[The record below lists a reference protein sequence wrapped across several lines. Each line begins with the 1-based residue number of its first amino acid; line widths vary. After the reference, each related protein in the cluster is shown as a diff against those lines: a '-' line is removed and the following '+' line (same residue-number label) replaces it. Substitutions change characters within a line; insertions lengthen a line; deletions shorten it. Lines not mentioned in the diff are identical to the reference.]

1 MVMEKEFE
9 DFWNLHRKRLLLNA
23 PQELRQEYMESS
35 RLDTPMDWVGF
46 VFPIAVGILIQ
57 PHIHMQSE
65 LLSWAIILV
74 VVIVLFVLLQMV
86 KPLVQKKKSTIQ
98 VVEQIKQYYY
108 ERYKKY
114 GLEKLEP
121 WK

>member
-1 MVMEKEFE
+1 M
-9 DFWNLHRKRLLLNA
+9 HRKRLLLNA
-23 PQELRQEYMESS
+23 PQALRQEYLESS
-35 RLDTPMDWVGF
+35 KLDSPMDWACF
-46 VFPIAVGILIQ
+46 VLPVAVGILIQ
-57 PHIHMQSE
+57 PHINLRSE
-65 LLSWAIILV
+65 VLSWAIILLV
-74 VVIVLFVLLQMV
+74 VVVLFALLQMI

-114 GLEKLEP
+114 GLEKMEP

>member
-1 MVMEKEFE
+1 MVMENEF
-9 DFWNLHRKRLLLNA
+9 A
-23 PQELRQEYMESS
+23 ESS

-86 KPLVQKKKSTIQ
+86 KPLVQKKKPTI
-98 VVEQIKQYYY
+98 
-108 ERYKKY
+108 
-114 GLEKLEP
+114 
-121 WK
+121 